1 MRDAIL
7 EKAEQQLMSGG
18 FDKLNFAKIA
28 KELDTTRAN
37 LHYHFK
43 NKESLAIE
51 VTRQYGARY
60 CDQFA
65 VMRES
70 FKGNFV
76 GFFEAVD
83 GFFWEQPDGDDN
95 AKVNA
100 CICLVSDPELPEVIG
115 NISRGHYQNIQQTI
129 KGVIEDAIDN
139 KEIKADV
146 DAQREA
152 IRAHVIMMGIGT
164 SGQHLLNIKQA
175 KEQLGGLLVDW
186 ANSLK

>member
-7 EKAEQQLMSGG
+7 EKAEQQLMTGG

-28 KELDTTRAN
+28 SELNTTRAN

-51 VTRQYGARY
+51 VTKQYGARY

-83 GFFWEQPDGDDN
+83 SFYWEQPDGNED

-100 CICLVSDPELPEVIG
+100 CICLVSDPELPEAIG
-115 NISRGHYQNIQQTI
+115 NVSRGHYLNIQQTI
-129 KGVIEDAIDN
+129 QGVIQDAIDN
-139 KEIKADV
+139 KEIRADI

-164 SGQHLLNIKQA
+164 SAQHLLSIKQA
-175 KEQLGGLLVDW
+175 KQALGGLMVDW